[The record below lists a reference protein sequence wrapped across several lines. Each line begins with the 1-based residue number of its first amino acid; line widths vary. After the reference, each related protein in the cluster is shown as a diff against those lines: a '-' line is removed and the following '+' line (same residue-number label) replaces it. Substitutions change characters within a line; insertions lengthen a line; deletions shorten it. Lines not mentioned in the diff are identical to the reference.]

1 MIENKRKIRE
11 NPKEVIIMSTKEVIL
26 SKTLD
31 SVLSYLQKDP
41 QRNVHKAINT
51 FVFLAEKFSFLP
63 VLKEQIKGI
72 KNLADNDRPGIHLLI
87 NLLKDTDPRVARKLA
102 HNFIINA
109 TWLGISK
116 QRDFTKKER
125 VNVPWFLLIDP
136 TEKCNYN
143 CIGCWAG
150 SYDQAKTMSFET
162 LDRIL
167 TEAKQMGIYFIVLSG
182 GEPTLYPYLFDIL
195 NKHNDMA
202 FMFYTNGSI
211 MTEKFVEKLANAG
224 NAVPCI
230 SVEGFKE
237 KTDWRRGK
245 GAWDRV
251 MLAMDNLKKRGIPFG
266 YSVTETSQNLDEVL
280 SDEFVDFM
288 INKGAKIAWYFQYIP
303 IGREPDLNLM
313 LSPQQRLKSYHRIHE
328 IRATKPLFAAD
339 FWNDGP
345 YTGGCLAGGRRY
357 LHITADGGI
366 EPCAFIHL
374 SQGNINDMSL
384 KEALK
389 LPFFKEIQKLQ
400 PYSDNLLSVC
410 LLVDHPDYFRKIGSL
425 PGVKGT
431 DGTLE
436 NMSKEVGKHL
446 DRLSK
451 EWAKLSRPV
460 FEKDFPKIA
469 KKTKAY
475 KEKKEKIIKENNGN
489 IEQFYVSDEIEK

>member
-1 MIENKRKIRE
+1 MSLGENAKK
-11 NPKEVIIMSTKEVIL
+11 MLL
-26 SKTLD
+26 SKTMD
-31 SVLSYLQKDP
+31 SLVNYLQKDP
-41 QRNVHKAINT
+41 ERNVHKAIDT
-51 FVFLAEKFSFLP
+51 IASLANKFSFLP
-63 VLKEQIKGI
+63 VFKDQINGI

-87 NLLKDTDPRVARKLA
+87 NLLKETRSDVAHKLTQNFVVNAAWMGIPR
-102 HNFIINA
+102 
-109 TWLGISK
+109 
-116 QRDFTKKER
+116 QRAYTKREG
-125 VNVPWFLLIDP
+125 VNVPWFMLIDP

-167 TEAKQMGIYFIVLSG
+167 TEAKEMGIYFIVLSG
-182 GEPTLYPYLFDIL
+182 GEPTLYPHFFEIL
-195 NKHNDMA
+195 KKHNDMA

-211 MTEKFVEKLANAG
+211 ITEKFAEKLADAG

-251 MLAMDNLKKRGIPFG
+251 MKAMDNLKKVGVPFG
-266 YSVTETSQNLDEVL
+266 YSVTETSQNVDEVL
-280 SDEFVDFM
+280 SNEFVDFM
-288 INKGAKIAWYFQYIP
+288 VDKGAKIAWYFQYIP
-303 IGREPDLNLM
+303 IGRTPDVNLM
-313 LSPQQRLKSYHRIHE
+313 LSPQQRLMSYKRIHE

-384 KEALK
+384 KEALQ

-425 PGVKGT
+425 PGVRGT

-446 DRLSK
+446 DKLSK
-451 EWAKLSRPV
+451 EWAELSRPV
-460 FEKDFPKIA
+460 FEKDFPDVAEKTRDY
-469 KKTKAY
+469 KK
-475 KEKKEKIIKENNGN
+475 KKEELLKKANGN
-489 IEQFYVSDEIEK
+489 IEQFYVSDEIDK